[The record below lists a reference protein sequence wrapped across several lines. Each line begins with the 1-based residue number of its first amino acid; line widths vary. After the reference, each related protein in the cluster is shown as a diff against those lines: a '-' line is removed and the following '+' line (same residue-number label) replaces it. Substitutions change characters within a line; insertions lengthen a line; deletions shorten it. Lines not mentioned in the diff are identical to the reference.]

1 MEIDPALKTI
11 FIETAKKLKG
21 SDRRIFMA
29 RTVKFLD
36 KGGQRYARSE
46 FHWDPKAINKGMHEL
61 ESGFRC
67 CDNFSARG
75 RKLAEEHLPNLLN
88 DIKSIVDGQSQTGS
102 NFKSTRLYTRL
113 SAAEVRRQLIA
124 QKGYKDAE
132 LPSGEAIRTKLNK
145 LGYHPARVRKTRPL
159 KKIPETD
166 AIFEQLHKENT
177 AADNDETV
185 LRISMDAKASVL
197 VGPFSRGGK
206 TRIMVKA
213 LDHDFQPDEKLSLF
227 GFLLPK
233 YPQVSFY
240 FSNSPVTS
248 DFIVDC
254 LREFWLSIRKQF
266 PKVKTILLNQ
276 DNGPENHS
284 RRTQFMKRITE
295 LADEFQLTFDLAYY
309 PPYHSKYNPVERT
322 WGVLEKHWNGDLLDS
337 VNTVLN
343 FAKTMTWK
351 MCHPI
356 VRLIKNTYETGVKL
370 TQKEMNKLEKRF
382 IRLPDLKKWFLR
394 ITPVPQ

>member
-1 MEIDPALKTI
+1 MKINPELKSI
-11 FIETAKKLKG
+11 FIETAKMLKG

-29 RTVKFLD
+29 KTVNFFG
-36 KGGQRYARSE
+36 KGGQLYARTK
-46 FHWDPKAINKGMHEL
+46 FHWSRKAINKGMHEL
-61 ESGFRC
+61 ESGIRC

-75 RKLAEEHLPNLLN
+75 RKLVEEHLPNLLS

-124 QKGYKDAE
+124 QKEYKDAE
-132 LPSGEAIRTKLNK
+132 LPSKETIRTKLNL

-166 AIFEQLHKENT
+166 AIFEQLHKENI

-197 VGPFSRGGK
+197 VGPFSRGGQ

-213 LDHDFQPDEKLSLF
+213 LDHDFNPDEKLSLF
-227 GFLLPK
+227 GFLLPQH
-233 YPQVSFY
+233 PHVSLY

-254 LREFWLSIRKQF
+254 LRKFWLSIRKQF

-309 PPYHSKYNPVERT
+309 PPYHSKYNPIERT

-351 MCHPI
+351 TCHPT
-356 VRLIKNTYETGVKL
+356 VKLIKKTYKTGVKL

-382 IRLPDLKKWFLR
+382 ARLPDLKKWFLR